1 VRLILLVL
9 LFAGSFFVLRESYA
23 FLAVNAP
30 INATALVIEGWVP
43 RNAVTSYVARCHSK
57 YTDIYTIGGPTPADY
72 ISRDVSDTYAAVARL
87 RLVRAGVPA
96 EKVHVVPCWLVT
108 RDRTYASAVALREWC
123 RTNHVELKAFTVV
136 SWGPHARRSRLLHE
150 KASGPKV
157 KVGVISLPNK
167 EYDTEH
173 WWRYSDG
180 LKETVSEGAAYL
192 YSRFFFSPE

>member
-1 VRLILLVL
+1 VL
-9 LFAGSFFVLRESYA
+9 LFAGSFFVLRQSYA

-43 RNAVTSYVARCHSK
+43 RHSVTSYVARCHSN
-57 YTDIYTIGGPTPADY
+57 YTDIYTIGGPMPAY
-72 ISRDVSDTYAAVARL
+72 PNSRHISDTYAAVARL
-87 RLVRAGVPA
+87 RLVLAGVPA

-136 SWGPHARRSRLLHE
+136 SLGPHARRSRLLHE

-157 KVGVISLPNK
+157 KVGVIALPNN

-180 LKETVSEGAAYL
+180 VKETVSEGAAYL